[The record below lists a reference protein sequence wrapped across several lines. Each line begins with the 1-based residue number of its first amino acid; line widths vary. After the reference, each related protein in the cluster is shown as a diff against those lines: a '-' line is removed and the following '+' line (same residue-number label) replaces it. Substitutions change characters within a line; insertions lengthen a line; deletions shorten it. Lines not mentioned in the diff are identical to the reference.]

1 MRKIG
6 RKNVI
11 PNDSVFKWLVLI
23 IIICKQI
30 NPYRVEHTATTDAV
44 NDAATTDAVNDAATT
59 DAVND
64 AATTRKIDIKL
75 LGVLIYQISCII
87 KINSY

>member
-1 MRKIG
+1 M
-6 RKNVI
+6 VA
-11 PNDSVFKWLVLI
+11 LI

-30 NPYRVEHTATTDAV
+30 NPDRVEHTATTDAV
-44 NDAATTDAVNDAATT
+44 NDAATTDAATT
-59 DAVND
+59 D

-87 KINSY
+87 RINSY